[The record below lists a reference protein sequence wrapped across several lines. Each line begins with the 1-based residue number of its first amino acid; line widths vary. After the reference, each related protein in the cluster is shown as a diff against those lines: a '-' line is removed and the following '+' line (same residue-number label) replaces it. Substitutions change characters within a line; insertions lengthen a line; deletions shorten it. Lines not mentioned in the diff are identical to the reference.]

1 LIIYFKE
8 RVLYFSV
15 ITLFS
20 ILLFA
25 FLLTTMVFRQLF
37 NPLKDLSLKM
47 DDFIQNKYSYKFTV
61 PKMNEVGELQNTF
74 NSLAQKVLVQID
86 DLKKL
91 DVAKSEFLSIASHEL
106 RTPLTSIKGSLSL
119 LNTGVAGQVTEV
131 AKNLMNIALNETD
144 RLIRLINELLDL
156 AKIEA
161 RQFPL
166 NHSWFSANQLVKNTF
181 LSLQGFCTTA
191 QVRLSSDID
200 EHLELYIDADRIQQ
214 VLTNLISNAVKFSP
228 KGEVVEVK
236 IQEMTAG
243 GVSIEVHDHGKG
255 IAPEDQEII
264 FEKFRQASN
273 AQNPLVK
280 GTGLGLAIAKSLVE
294 QHDGSI
300 GVRSTPGSG
309 SVFSFTLPKYRKTS
323 QKLSDAS

>member
-1 LIIYFKE
+1 
-8 RVLYFSV
+8 
-15 ITLFS
+15 
-20 ILLFA
+20 
-25 FLLTTMVFRQLF
+25 
-37 NPLKDLSLKM
+37 M

-166 NHSWFSANQLVKNTF
+166 NHSWFSANQLIKNTF

-191 QVRLSSDID
+191 QVRLASDVD

-236 IQEMTAG
+236 AHEMAAG

-294 QHDGSI
+294 QHEGNI

-309 SVFSFTLPKYRKTS
+309 SVFYFTLPKYRKTS